1 MSKVLITGGNGLL
14 GSPLVR
20 DLNGDTFSSKDCNL
34 ITDSFND
41 YIIKKYKEEKP
52 NTIIHCAARVGGVGA
67 NLNNNLEFFKDNIK
81 IDYNVLTSCL
91 ELEIDNLVTILSTCI
106 FPDKVEYPLT
116 SDKLDMGPPHHSNHG
131 YAYAK
136 RLLAYQTKIYR
147 NTINKNWISI
157 VPTNLYGPKDNFHL
171 HDSHLVP
178 ALIRKAYESSLN
190 GKDFIV
196 WGDGSPLRQFVYSE
210 DMSKIIEWSIDNWG
224 NEKPLMAINEKEYSI
239 KDIVNIITD
248 RFNIPQNKIKYD
260 TSKPLG
266 QLRKPAKSDIQWFN
280 FTPIE
285 EGINKTIDWFIEN
298 YNTKNIRL

>member
-1 MSKVLITGGNGLL
+1 MNTVLVTGGNGLL
-14 GSPLVR
+14 GSPIVR
-20 DLNGDTFSSKDCNL
+20 DLNGDTFSSKECNL
-34 ITDSFND
+34 IKDSFSEH
-41 YIIKKYKEEKP
+41 IIKKYGDKTP
-52 NTIIHCAARVGGVGA
+52 DTVIHCAAKVGGVGA

-91 ELEIDNLVTILSTCI
+91 ELGVENLVTILSTCI
-106 FPDKVEYPLT
+106 FPDNIEYPLT
-116 SDKLDMGPPHHSNHG
+116 SEKLDMGPPHQSNYG

-147 NTINKNWISI
+147 NVIGKNWISI

-171 HDSHLVP
+171 YDSHLVP
-178 ALIRKAYESSLN
+178 ALIRKAYESSLS
-190 GKDFIV
+190 GEDFIV

-210 DMSKIIEWSIDNWG
+210 DMSKIIEWSIDNWK
-224 NEKPLMAINEKEYSI
+224 NEKPLMTINETEYSI

-260 TSKPLG
+260 TEKPLG
-266 QLRKPAKSDIQWFN
+266 QLRKPAKSDVNWFE

-285 EGINKTIDWFIEN
+285 VGINKTIDWFIEN
-298 YNTKNIRL
+298 YNTDNIRL

>member
-34 ITDSFND
+34 VTDSFKD
-41 YIIKKYKEEKP
+41 YVIKKYKEEKP

-67 NLNNNLEFFKDNIK
+67 NLNNTLEFFKDNIR

-91 ELEIDNLVTILSTCI
+91 DLDVDNLVTILSTCI

-116 SDKLDMGPPHHSNHG
+116 SDKLDSGSPHHSNYG

-147 NTINKNWISI
+147 NVINKNWISI

-178 ALIRKAYESSLN
+178 ALIRKAYESSLK
-190 GKDFIV
+190 GEDFIV

-210 DMSKIIEWSIDNWG
+210 DMSKIIEWSLENWESE
-224 NEKPLMAINEKEYSI
+224 NPLMAINEKEYSI
-239 KDIVNIITD
+239 KDVVNIITD

-298 YNTKNIRL
+298 YNTNNIRL